1 MQRVLSYSWSLLAN
15 ENSYTLKKDNREKSS
30 VWGDR
35 SVRVCVTEVYI
46 GNWTY
51 IIEMVVITQKEI
63 IFKKIF
69 MPKGHAD
76 VTVKREGSGTQ
87 NWNKNECL
95 WYWKRV
101 QKCKCLCRYS
111 VEWFPT
117 HFSLFIFFVISP
129 IISYTC
135 LTNSRHSNQLRFFFT
150 LVLFICW
157 LFYLFIPSIDLMSDS
172 RNWLELEEGF
182 VQRSMRHKR
191 DSFNM

>member
-1 MQRVLSYSWSLLAN
+1 MQRVLSYSSSLLAN

-101 QKCKCLCRYS
+101 QKCKCL
-111 VEWFPT
+111 
-117 HFSLFIFFVISP
+117 FSGMVPNSFFSFYIFCNISNNFLHL
-129 IISYTC
+129 SYK
-135 LTNSRHSNQLRFFFT
+135 LKAQ
-150 LVLFICW
+150 
-157 LFYLFIPSIDLMSDS
+157 
-172 RNWLELEEGF
+172 
-182 VQRSMRHKR
+182 
-191 DSFNM
+191 